1 MIIDIVVIFQMDYR
15 KWNKQ
20 DTIVYKIIYIYIYII
35 YIYIYISK
43 YAIHCHES
51 TSNSS

>member
-20 DTIVYKIIYIYIYII
+20 DTIVYKIIYIYIYI
-35 YIYIYISK
+35 YIYLNMPFIVMKAQVIV
-43 YAIHCHES
+43 H
-51 TSNSS
+51 N

>member
-20 DTIVYKIIYIYIYII
+20 DTIVYKIIYIYIYI
-35 YIYIYISK
+35 SK